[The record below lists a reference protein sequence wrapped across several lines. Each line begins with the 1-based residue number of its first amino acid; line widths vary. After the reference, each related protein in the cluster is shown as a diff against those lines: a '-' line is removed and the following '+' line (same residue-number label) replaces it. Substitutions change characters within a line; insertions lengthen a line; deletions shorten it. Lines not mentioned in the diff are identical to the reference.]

1 MIEIKTE
8 SGFSCS
14 VPEARVKDNRELLD
28 AMVGWLRGDDTEATE
43 SWVRIPRL
51 LLGADGYAALCEHC
65 RDEDGIVLSSC
76 VDAEIREIL
85 ETQELIKN

>member
-8 SGFSCS
+8 SGFSLS
-14 VPEARVKDNRELLD
+14 VEDARVNDNRELLD
-28 AMVGWLRGDDTEATE
+28 AMVDWIRGGSGSVE

-65 RDEDGIVLSSC
+65 RDENGVVLNSR
-76 VDAEIREIL
+76 VDAEVKEIL
-85 ETQELIKN
+85 EKQELVKN

>member
-14 VPEARVKDNRELLD
+14 VPEARVKDNRELFD
-28 AMVGWLRGDDTEATE
+28 ALVGWLRGNDSEAAE
-43 SWVRIPRL
+43 CWNKIPKL

-65 RDEDGIVLSSC
+65 RDEDGIVLSSR
-76 VDAEIREIL
+76 VDEEIREIL
-85 ETQELIKN
+85 ATQELVKN